1 MMDHCTRIFL
11 LYFYFSVKG
20 AGLSWID
27 GVKRDW
33 SLGRGYHESV
43 FVIYTRDLLILNQE
57 MIYILSQTRVVS
69 NIPC

>member
-43 FVIYTRDLLILNQE
+43 FVIYTRDLLI
-57 MIYILSQTRVVS
+57 YILSQTRFVS